1 ERPAM
6 RRWIPHPLVA
16 LAMFIMWLLLTQ
28 SFSLGQIVLAAIAAF
43 LGSWGMAALRQ
54 EPLRVRGVGAA
65 LTLAWTVFV
74 DIIRSNFAVASIV
87 LFPRRDQ
94 VAGFVHLPLD
104 LREPRGLA
112 ILGLIITA
120 TPGTI
125 WVQLARAQ
133 NILIVHLLALVG
145 RDEGIA
151 VIKDACQGL
160 ALEVCESA

>member
-1 ERPAM
+1 M

-28 SFSLGQIVLAAIAAF
+28 SFSPGQIVLAAIAAF

-112 ILGLIITA
+112 VLGLIITA

-125 WVQLARAQ
+125 WVQLDRAQ
-133 NILIVHLLALVG
+133 NILIVHVLDLVDEDEWIALIKGRYERLL
-145 RDEGIA
+145 
-151 VIKDACQGL
+151 
-160 ALEVCESA
+160 LEIFES